1 VNGKPSPHLD
11 VFKTTTYGFGQPGQR
26 LKKLGGKAGSAPP
39 TKDNL
44 GPEVVMFGVSIVE
57 PIPPPKW
64 LTEMIETTGGM
75 IQLYVSKLF
84 SKLFSK
90 TRYLML
96 YSQTNFFL

>member
-1 VNGKPSPHLD
+1 MSGKPNPHLD

-75 IQLYVSKLF
+75 IQL
-84 SKLFSK
+84 
-90 TRYLML
+90 
-96 YSQTNFFL
+96 

>member
-1 VNGKPSPHLD
+1 MNGKPSPHLD

-96 YSQTNFFL
+96 